1 MILQH
6 KFLTGLIGGLL
17 VTTTTVCADD
27 TDIFL
32 GKNGS
37 GARGIE
43 PSNIFFLLD
52 SSSSMSW
59 SPGGGVTD
67 SKMQIMKDAMTEILS
82 IKGPDDTLNNVN
94 IGYGTF
100 YAPAGV
106 IDYPVMPINA
116 TGINGGTVRDEVI
129 AGIQSI
135 DWTFT
140 WGTPLASAYYEAMA
154 YMMGKPVLF
163 GNMATADRPVQSN
176 PVTFD
181 TSVPPNYNFEGL
193 TSQQCSANS
202 IVLLS
207 DGAATVQGYD
217 TMRASDPTTINS
229 LPVDAEDGNPCDD
242 AWGVFERCGREL
254 ASYSFN
260 RDDTTDPDAPP
271 IFTHTIGFGIGDGS
285 VAETYLSDV
294 ADAGGGEYH
303 RASNKDELINTF
315 LNIVNRVVET
325 TSAFSAPTV
334 PVSTGNRLFSA
345 PEIYINL
352 FATERKPI
360 WHGNVKKFEVC
371 EAGDTGCNTGQYL
384 GNDGLVAVDASGNLL
399 DAGVGDVWD
408 DSSDP
413 SASDVLSG
421 GLASKIGDWQSRD
434 VYTWT
439 SASYPATVNTASNT
453 AARGWDLYKVDPTKE
468 VIADATAEPDLSDTT
483 DTVDSVGRLRKR
495 LYQAHGLCDAAG
507 SIDTDCMSTI
517 IQYMLGARTR
527 DTQTEGSD
535 ADNRWPIADML
546 HSEVLTIPYGHT
558 TNGETISK
566 LVFGTNDGAL
576 HLHDAKTGDE
586 DFIIYPQEVL
596 NELGNLESAENGSLH
611 IYGLDGAPSIRIRDV
626 DNDLNIEPE
635 DGDFIHL
642 YVGMRRGGF
651 NYYAFNLT
659 PDSVLTTHGSS
670 IGEPELL
677 WTLSGTLDNNDPLF
691 RLGQTWSRPQPTRI
705 LLQEG
710 DQTVSKSVLIFGGG
724 YDADTQD
731 IDGSFGPGA
740 AGSELGNAIYIV
752 DADNGEV
759 LWWSSSD
766 FTTAAGTPGLQVT
779 DMVASIPADVR
790 LVDSNRD
797 RRTDRIYAAD
807 VMGQVWR
814 VDLNSDLADNTVGR
828 LANLSTAGDATDP
841 LDNSDERKFFYQPDF
856 IRLRDDR
863 FVNSG
868 AGSDTYDAIA
878 LVSGNRAN
886 PVDTTVD
893 NRAYV
898 LRDYL
903 DDEPMMPLGSSSPT
917 NYPACNPDG
926 SGGCSPANSI
936 TNGGLMDLTS
946 TIIAA
951 NADIDTDTDAQAL
964 AASNGYYFDLPG
976 DGELGFSKTQVLA
989 GRLYFTTYDPGNGPL
1004 ARETVTSEGRQ
1015 CTVDLGDANLYIV
1028 DILSGGP
1035 AVTGTGAATPA
1046 DRSFFVGNQPVTGG
1060 VPVITQNDAGQS
1072 VLQSAHQAGAQL
1084 PPDPAKSDLSF
1095 FPTYWYQE

>member
-1 MILQH
+1 MNPRQN
-6 KFLTGLIGGLL
+6 FLASLIGGLL
-17 VTTTTVCADD
+17 ITTTSAFADD

-37 GARGIE
+37 GARGVE

-59 SPGGGVTD
+59 SPGGGITD
-67 SKMQIMKDAMTEILS
+67 SKMDIMKDAMTDILS

-116 TGINGGTVRDEVI
+116 TGVNGDTVRNEII
-129 AGIQSI
+129 AGVQSI

-163 GNMATADRPVQSN
+163 GNRATAGRPIQSN

-181 TSVPPNYNFEGL
+181 TSVPPNYNFDGL
-193 TSQQCSANS
+193 TNQQCSANS

-217 TMRASDPTTINS
+217 IMRTNDPTTINS
-229 LPVDAEDGNPCDD
+229 LPLDPDDGQPCDD
-242 AWGVFERCGREL
+242 TWGVHERCGREL

-260 RDDTTDPDAPP
+260 RGDTTDPDAPP
-271 IFTHTIGFGIGDGS
+271 IFTHTIGFGIGAGS
-285 VAETYLSDV
+285 VAENYLTDV
-294 ADAGGGEYH
+294 ANSGGGEYH
-303 RASNKDELINTF
+303 RASNKDELIDTF

-334 PVSTGNRLFSA
+334 PVNTGNRLFSA
-345 PEIYINL
+345 PEIYLNL
-352 FATERKPI
+352 FSTERKPI
-360 WHGNVKKFEVC
+360 WHGNVKKFEIC
-371 EAGDTGCNTGQYL
+371 EPGDTGCDTGEYV
-384 GNDGLVAVDASGNLL
+384 GNDGLVAVDSEGNLL
-399 DAGVGDVWD
+399 DTGVGDVWD
-408 DSSDP
+408 DGADP

-421 GLASKIGDWQSRD
+421 GLASKIGDWQTRN

-439 SASYPATVNTASNT
+439 QANYPATVNTDTNT
-453 AARGWDLYKVDPTKE
+453 ATRGWDLYKIDTTKE
-468 VIADATAEPDLSDTT
+468 VLTGGATEPDLSDNS
-483 DTVDSVGRLRKR
+483 DTVNAVGRLRKR
-495 LYQAHGLCDAAG
+495 LYQTHGLCDAAG
-507 SIDTDCMSTI
+507 SIDSDCMTTL
-517 IQYMLGARTR
+517 IQYMLGAKTR
-527 DTQTEGSD
+527 STQTDGLD
-535 ADNRWPIADML
+535 ANNRWPIADIL
-546 HSEVLTIPYGHT
+546 HSEILVIPYGHT
-558 TNGETISK
+558 ANGETISK

-576 HLHDAKTGDE
+576 HFHDAKTGEE

-596 NELGNLESAENGSLH
+596 NELDDLEAAANGSVH

-626 DNDLNIEPE
+626 DNDLNIEPD

-642 YVGMRRGGF
+642 YIGMRRGGF

-659 PDSVLTTHGSS
+659 PDSELTTHGSS
-670 IGEPELL
+670 IGDPELL
-677 WTLSGTLDNNDPLF
+677 WTISGTLDASDPLF

-705 LLQEG
+705 LMQNG
-710 DQTVSKSVLIFGGG
+710 GQTVSRSVLIFGGG
-724 YDADTQD
+724 YDADIQD
-731 IDGSFGPGA
+731 IDGSFGPGPS
-740 AGSELGNAIYIV
+740 GSDLGNAIYIV
-752 DADNGEV
+752 DADNGDV

-766 FTTAAGTPGLQVT
+766 YTAAAGVPGLQVT

-790 LVDSNRD
+790 LVDSNND

-814 VDLNSDLADNTVGR
+814 IDLHPDLTDNSVGR
-828 LANLSTAGDATDP
+828 LASLATAGDPADP
-841 LDNSDERKFFYQPDF
+841 LDNADELKFFYQPDF

-863 FVNSG
+863 FVNSD
-868 AGSDTYDAIA
+868 ADSSTYDAIA
-878 LVSGNRAN
+878 VVSGNRAN

-893 NRAYV
+893 NRAFV

-903 DDEPMMPLGSSSPT
+903 DDAPMLPLGSSSPT

-926 SGGCSPANSI
+926 TAGCSTANSI
-936 TNGGLMDLTS
+936 TEGGLLDLTS

-951 NADIDTDTDAQAL
+951 DSDPTTDTDAQNL
-964 AASNGYYFDLPG
+964 SKSNGYYFDLPG

-1004 ARETVTSEGRQ
+1004 ARETVTSDGTQ
-1015 CTVDLGDANLYIV
+1015 CTVDLGDANLYVV
-1028 DILSGGP
+1028 DLITGGP
-1035 AVTGTGAATPA
+1035 AVVGTSTATPA

-1060 VPVITQNDAGQS
+1060 VPMISQNDAGQS

-1084 PPDPAKSDLSF
+1084 PPDPAKSDLTF
-1095 FPTYWYQE
+1095 FPTFWYQE